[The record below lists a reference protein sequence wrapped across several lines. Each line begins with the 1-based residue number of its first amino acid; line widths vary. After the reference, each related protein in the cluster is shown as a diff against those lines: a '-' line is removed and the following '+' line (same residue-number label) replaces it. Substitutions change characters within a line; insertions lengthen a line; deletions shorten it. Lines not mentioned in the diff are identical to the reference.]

1 MGGRPSINLL
11 SRFARLA
18 VYSLTSELKK
28 MAITV
33 IRRRIAEFL
42 TNIER
47 KKCNTT
53 QNIVIDGCCLLF
65 EEYLQ
70 KKNRSIYIL
79 NPCRE
84 IGLSFEKSLRG
95 GKLVK
100 NFEIFWM
107 SNKTI
112 IAFGFRVMW
121 RIMQWS
127 WRLLSTLVF
136 SSVDNSR
143 LLDLLN
149 SSHHTQPRSIQSNP
163 ALRTAAYHGQFPL
176 CPGKA
181 VTFSLNPTHLIRTP
195 VNGDNGRLFLAQS
208 TDSHRQST
216 SLMRTLHYQLCVDM
230 ICI

>member
-1 MGGRPSINLL
+1 
-11 SRFARLA
+11 
-18 VYSLTSELKK
+18 

-42 TNIER
+42 TKIER
-47 KKCNTT
+47 KKCNNT
-53 QNIVIDGCCLLF
+53 QNIVIDGCYLLF

-70 KKNRSIYIL
+70 EKKGSIYIL

-112 IAFGFRVMW
+112 IEFGFRVMW
-121 RIMQWS
+121 RVMQWS
-127 WRLLSTLVF
+127 WRLLPTLVF
-136 SSVDNSR
+136 SSVDNS

-149 SSHHTQPRSIQSNP
+149 SSHHTQPHSIQSNP
-163 ALRTAAYHGQFPL
+163 ALRTAAYHGQFSFVPVESRYTL
-176 CPGKA
+176 SK
-181 VTFSLNPTHLIRTP
+181 SNPF
-195 VNGDNGRLFLAQS
+195 N
-208 TDSHRQST
+208 TDTRSWGQ
-216 SLMRTLHYQLCVDM
+216 RTLVSCP
-230 ICI
+230 INRFS

>member
-1 MGGRPSINLL
+1 MGGRPSINIL
-11 SRFARLA
+11 SRCARLA

-33 IRRRIAEFL
+33 IRRRKAEFL
-42 TNIER
+42 TKIER
-47 KKCNTT
+47 KKCNNT
-53 QNIVIDGCCLLF
+53 QNIVIDGCYLLF

-70 KKNRSIYIL
+70 EKKGSIYIL

-107 SNKTI
+107 SNITI
-112 IAFGFRVMW
+112 IELGFRVMW

-127 WRLLSTLVF
+127 WRLLPTLVF
-136 SSVDNSR
+136 SSVDNS

-149 SSHHTQPRSIQSNP
+149 SSHHTQPHSIQSNP
-163 ALRTAAYHGQFPL
+163 ALRTAAYHGQFSFVPVESRYTL
-176 CPGKA
+176 SK
-181 VTFSLNPTHLIRTP
+181 SNPF
-195 VNGDNGRLFLAQS
+195 N
-208 TDSHRQST
+208 TDTRSWGQ
-216 SLMRTLHYQLCVDM
+216 RTLVSCP
-230 ICI
+230 INRFS